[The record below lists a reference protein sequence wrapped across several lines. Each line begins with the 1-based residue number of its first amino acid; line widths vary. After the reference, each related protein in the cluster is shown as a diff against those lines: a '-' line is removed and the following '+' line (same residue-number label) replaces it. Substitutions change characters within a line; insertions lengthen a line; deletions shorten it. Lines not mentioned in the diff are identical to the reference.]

1 MGFSINDILVQ
12 SVKDKIWVGNYV
24 YFMDTLV
31 YQSFFTQHHIMKNY
45 HLMKEYRTN

>member
-24 YFMDTLV
+24 YFMDTLFI
-31 YQSFFTQHHIMKNY
+31 SLSLLNT
-45 HLMKEYRTN
+45 TS